1 MQCEICGSEIRGD
14 SFKVSIDGSELTV
27 CGRCSQY
34 GNATGKRSPVSK
46 KVAPVSRG
54 PVLNTGQRRPPRKTT
69 GMIEDELVDEYGQ
82 AIKEARERKKW
93 THDQLASKIKEKAAL
108 IKKIEREEIVPED
121 DVRQK
126 IEKTLDIK
134 LTERSGDSDWSGER
148 LNRGT
153 TLGDIVTIKRK

>member
-1 MQCEICGSEIRGD
+1 MQCEICGAEIRGD
-14 SFKVSIDGSELTV
+14 SFKVNIDGSELTV

-34 GNATGKRSPVSK
+34 GTAAGKRSPVSK
-46 KVAPVSRG
+46 KIAPVSRR
-54 PVLNTGQRRPPRKTT
+54 PASATGSSRPPRKAP
-69 GMIEDELVDEYGQ
+69 GMIVDELIDEYGQ

-93 THDQLASKIKEKAAL
+93 SHDQLASKIKEKATL
-108 IKKIEREEIVPED
+108 VKKIEREEIVPED

-126 IEKTLDIK
+126 IEKALDLK
-134 LTERSGDSDWSGER
+134 LTERTGDNDWSGER

>member
-1 MQCEICGSEIRGD
+1 MQCEICGAEIRGG

-27 CGRCSQY
+27 CGNCSQY
-34 GNATGKRSPVSK
+34 GNAVGKRTPVSR
-46 KVAPVSRG
+46 KVAPVGRA
-54 PVLNTGQRRPPRKTT
+54 PVTTGTRRPPRKTP
-69 GMIEDELVDEYGQ
+69 GMVVDELVDEYGH

-93 THDQLASKIKEKAAL
+93 THDQLASKIKEKATL

-126 IEKTLDIK
+126 IEKALDIK
-134 LTERSGDSDWSGER
+134 LTERSGDDEWTGDR

>member
-1 MQCEICGSEIRGD
+1 MQCEICGAEIRG
-14 SFKVSIDGSELTV
+14 SPFKINIDGSELTV
-27 CGRCSQY
+27 CAKCSQH
-34 GNATGKRSPVSK
+34 GNAVGKRAPVSR
-46 KVAPVSRG
+46 KVAPVSHR
-54 PVLNTGQRRPPRKTT
+54 PVSNTGVRRPQRKAS
-69 GMIEDELVDEYGQ
+69 GLVVDELVDDYGQ
-82 AIKEARERKKW
+82 MIRDSREAKNW

-126 IEKTLDIK
+126 IEKALDIK
-134 LTERSGDSDWSGER
+134 LTERSGENEWTGDR

>member
-1 MQCEICGSEIRGD
+1 MQCEICGAEIRGD

-34 GNATGKRSPVSK
+34 GNAVGKRTPVSR
-46 KVAPVSRG
+46 KVAPVGRAPGS
-54 PVLNTGQRRPPRKTT
+54 TGTRRPPKKVP
-69 GMIEDELVDEYGQ
+69 GMIVDELVDDYDQ
-82 AIKEARERKKW
+82 VIREARESRKW
-93 THDQLASKIKEKAAL
+93 SHDQLASKIKEKATL
-108 IKKIEREEIVPED
+108 IKKIERGEIVPED

-126 IEKTLDIK
+126 IEKALDIK
-134 LTERSGDSDWSGER
+134 LTERTGDDDWSGER

>member
-1 MQCEICGSEIRGD
+1 MQCEICGAEIRGD

-34 GNATGKRSPVSK
+34 GNTTGKRTPVSK

-54 PVLNTGQRRPPRKTT
+54 PLTSGVRRPPRKAP
-69 GMIEDELVDEYGQ
+69 GMVVDELIDNYEHV
-82 AIKEARERKKW
+82 IKEARENKKW
-93 THDQLASKIKEKAAL
+93 THEQLALSIKEKATL
-108 IKKIEREEIVPED
+108 IKKIERGEIVPED

-126 IEKTLDIK
+126 IEKALDIK
-134 LTERSGDSDWSGER
+134 LTERTGDSDWSGDR